1 MLPLTVKLLVALTC
15 FTAVYLTTEAV
26 DTCRAS
32 TASCIPGLPG
42 RDGRDGQPG
51 PQGHD
56 GVTGPPGRDGRD
68 GLPGNSCTAGG
79 PGLQGPPG
87 LNGTDGERG
96 PPGLNGTDGEQG
108 PPGSPGIPG
117 ALNYTEQQQLKEEIL
132 ATIREEISMLS
143 CCNATQPTP
152 DPGQQ
157 CEGTFKDNPATSCK
171 AIYECNP
178 TAPSGYYWVRNVTGS
193 TVQVFCLM
201 NTTNCGNITGG
212 WMRAAYINMT
222 DPGNTCPENLTYTA
236 INSTRMCRSSH
247 TSAGCTSVTFPTH
260 MTPYTKVCGRARG
273 YQYASLDGFRN
284 LQFRNQT
291 TVEGYYVEG
300 LSVTHGRP
308 RNHIWTFAA
317 GLSKDYNYPNTN
329 CPCAPNPGPAAPP
342 FVGEKYFC
350 ESGNTGP
357 WEGQWYLDDPLWD
370 SQGCASGSTCC
381 SRGGPW
387 FSSAM
392 SQATSDDIE
401 VRWCS
406 SYDIEDIGVD
416 QLEIYVN

>member
-1 MLPLTVKLLVALTC
+1 MLTLKVKLLVALTC
-15 FTAVYLTTEAV
+15 FTAVYLTTEAA
-26 DTCRAS
+26 DTCRAT

-42 RDGRDGQPG
+42 RDGQPGRDG
-51 PQGHD
+51 
-56 GVTGPPGRDGRD
+56 VIGPPGRDGRD

-79 PGLQGPPG
+79 VGLQGPPG
-87 LNGTDGERG
+87 LNGTNGAQG
-96 PPGLNGTDGEQG
+96 PPGL
-108 PPGSPGIPG
+108 PG
-117 ALNYTEQQQLKEEIL
+117 ALNDTEQQQLKEEIL
-132 ATIREEISMLS
+132 ATLREEIRMLS

-157 CEGTFKDNPATSCK
+157 RSGTFKDNPATSCK

-178 TAPSGYYWVRNVTGS
+178 TAPSGYYWIRNVTGS
-193 TVQVFCLM
+193 TVHVFCLM

-212 WMRAAYINMT
+212 WMRAAYIDMT
-222 DPGNTCPENLTYTA
+222 DPVNICPENLTYTVQS
-236 INSTRMCRSSH
+236 STRMCRSSH

-273 YQYASLDGFRN
+273 YQYASPNSFLHTQHG
-284 LQFRNQT
+284 QT
-291 TVEGYYVEG
+291 SIEGYYVDG
-300 LSVTHGRP
+300 LSVTHGGP

-317 GLSKDYNYPNTN
+317 GLSKDYNYPSSN
-329 CPCAPNPGPAAPP
+329 CPCASPYPGPAAPP
-342 FVGEKYFC
+342 FVGEKHFC

-357 WEGQWYLDDPLWD
+357 WATQWYLDDPLWD

-406 SYDIEDIGVD
+406 SYDIEDTGVD

>member
-1 MLPLTVKLLVALTC
+1 MLRLTVKLFVALVC
-15 FTAVYLTTEAV
+15 FTAVYLSTEAA
-26 DTCRAS
+26 DTCRA
-32 TASCIPGLPG
+32 TTTSCIPGLPG
-42 RDGRDGQPG
+42 RDGQPG
-51 PQGHD
+51 RD
-56 GVTGPPGRDGRD
+56 DVTGPPGRDGRD
-68 GLPGNSCTAGG
+68 GLPGNSCTA
-79 PGLQGPPG
+79 
-87 LNGTDGERG
+87 
-96 PPGLNGTDGEQG
+96 
-108 PPGSPGIPG
+108 SG
-117 ALNYTEQQQLKEEIL
+117 ALKYTEQQQLKEEIL

-152 DPGQQ
+152 DPGPQ
-157 CEGTFKDNPATSCK
+157 CEGTFKDNPQAASSCK

-178 TAPSGYYWVRNVTGS
+178 TAPSGYYWIRNATGS

-212 WMRAAYINMT
+212 WMRAAYIDMT
-222 DPGNTCPENLTYTA
+222 DPGKTCPENLTYTVQS
-236 INSTRMCRSSH
+236 STRMCRSSH

-260 MTPYTKVCGRARG
+260 MTSYTKVCGRARG
-273 YQYASLDGFRN
+273 YQYASPDSFLHTRQG
-284 LQFRNQT
+284 QT
-291 TVEGYYVEG
+291 SIEGYYVDG

-317 GLSKDYNYPNTN
+317 GVSKDYNYGFSV
-329 CPCAPNPGPAAPP
+329 CPCAAPNPGADAPP
-342 FVGEKYFC
+342 FVGEQFFC
-350 ESGNTGP
+350 ESGNTGRYSP
-357 WEGQWYLDDPLWD
+357 QWYLDDPLWD

-392 SQATSDDIE
+392 SKATSDDIE

-406 SYDIEDIGVD
+406 SSDIEDTGVD